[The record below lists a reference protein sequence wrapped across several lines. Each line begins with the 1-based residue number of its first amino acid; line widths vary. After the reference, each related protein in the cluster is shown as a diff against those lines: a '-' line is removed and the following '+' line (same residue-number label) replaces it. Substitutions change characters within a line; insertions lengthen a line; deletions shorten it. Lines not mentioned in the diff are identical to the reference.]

1 MCNRDTH
8 PLRQAG
14 PYPGSSA
21 SILVGTFS
29 GEGQEE
35 NLLSQD
41 GKSKRYSKLG
51 VAIGA
56 GNGGV
61 SGHLRPKG
69 VEVMVPTCPQLV

>member
-1 MCNRDTH
+1 MCNGDTH
-8 PLRQAG
+8 PLRKAG
-14 PYPGSSA
+14 PHPGSSA

-51 VAIGA
+51 VGIGA
-56 GNGGV
+56 GNGRV

-69 VEVMVPTCPQLV
+69 VEVMVPVCSQPV

>member
-1 MCNRDTH
+1 MCNRDAH

-14 PYPGSSA
+14 PHPGSSA
-21 SILVGTFS
+21 SIPVGTLS

-35 NLLSQD
+35 TLLSQD

-51 VAIGA
+51 MGVGA
-56 GNGGV
+56 GNGRV